1 MKKSALVLVVAAA
14 VSVAMTAPA
23 SAATADPH
31 ASCAGLAGASR
42 AGYPTAEAQDSLQ
55 VIGEAFS
62 EGRAPGSTFSD
73 FASHH
78 QGTAESCLG

>member
-1 MKKSALVLVVAAA
+1 MKRAALVLIVGAALSC
-14 VSVAMTAPA
+14 VMTAPA
-23 SAATADPH
+23 SAASADPH

-42 AGYPTAEAQDSLQ
+42 AGYPTAEAQDSFG

-78 QGTAESCLG
+78 QGTAEACLG